1 MATLST
7 WNVNKR
13 KNSTMLPAGAGASI
27 DVKLKNQT
35 SLLAPS
41 FLVSADSITWNYCQ
55 FEERYYFVVEV
66 TSVRNSLWEVRC
78 IEDYLATWKAAILT
92 SEQYVEYSSS
102 VYSEKLYDVRCQQLT
117 DCIWTTANAS
127 FPPSQAASPYNY
139 LLTVNGKNTGAV
151 TGFSTMFLL
160 TPVELGYL
168 NNALYTDSVLEEL
181 VQFITNP
188 LETIVACRQTG
199 LTPSHT
205 ERKQIVL
212 GTYETNI
219 NAAKVLNTGEIYT
232 VSVSIPWNY
241 SDFRRMPQ
249 WTSATL
255 FLPYVGWVNLN
266 TSDFLDA
273 ESLMIRCL
281 LDFAGCEVVY
291 LVYGTED
298 EAGNPIGMYQGSF
311 GADIPVSNAQ
321 MGIGSMSAGVGIAAA
336 ATQLA
341 NPWARAAGFIAGGAN
356 LAEGLFSRSYTMTGG
371 YGGNAM
377 ALQSDNIVLAL
388 LTRTTRELPSNY
400 ARIIGRPCMQAINLA
415 KCTGYLQ
422 TSNASVSALGMLD
435 EERTTVNTMLDGGV
449 YIE

>member
-1 MATLST
+1 MATLT
-7 WNVNKR
+7 TYNINKR
-13 KNSTMLPAGAGASI
+13 KNSTMLPSGVGGSI
-27 DVKLKNQT
+27 DVALKNST
-35 SLLAPS
+35 SFLSPT
-41 FLVSADSITWNYCQ
+41 FLVSATLIDWNYCLYG
-55 FEERYYFVVEV
+55 ERYYFVTDVI
-66 TSVRNSLWEVRC
+66 SVRNNLWEVHC
-78 IEDYLATWKAAILT
+78 VEDYLATWKAAILA
-92 SEQYVEYSSS
+92 SAQYVEYSSN
-102 VYSEKLYDVRCQQLT
+102 VFSEKLYDPRCQQLT
-117 DCIWTTANAS
+117 DCIWTTANAT

-151 TGFSTMFLL
+151 TGFSTMFLV
-160 TPVELGYL
+160 TPTELGLL

-188 LETIVACRQTG
+188 LETVVACRQTG

-205 ERKQIVL
+205 AGSQIVL

-219 NAAKVLNTGEIYT
+219 NAAKVTNTAEIYT
-232 VSVSIPWNY
+232 VNVSIPWHY

-273 ESLMIRCL
+273 DSLMIRCL

-291 LVYGTED
+291 LVYGAEG
-298 EAGNPIGMYQGSF
+298 EAGNPIGMYQGNF
-311 GADIPVSNAQ
+311 GADVPVSNAQ
-321 MGIGSMSAGVGIAAA
+321 MGIGSMAAGVGIVAA

-356 LAEGLFSRSYTMTGG
+356 LAEGLFGRSYTMTGG

-388 LTRTTRELPSNY
+388 LTRTTRQEPTLY
-400 ARIIGRPCMQAINLA
+400 APIIGRPCMQTIPLSQ
-415 KCTGYLQ
+415 CIGYTQ
-422 TSNASVSALGMLD
+422 TSNASVTALAMLD
-435 EERTTVNTMLDGGV
+435 EERTAVNNMLDGGV

>member
-1 MATLST
+1 MATLT
-7 WNVNKR
+7 TYNINKR
-13 KNSTMLPAGAGASI
+13 KNSTMLPSGAGGSI
-27 DVKLKNQT
+27 DVVLKNST
-35 SLLAPS
+35 SFLSPT
-41 FLVSADSITWNYCQ
+41 FLVSAESIEWNYCQ
-55 FEERYYFVVEV
+55 YGTRYYFVTDVV
-66 TSVRNSLWEVRC
+66 SVRNSLWEVHC
-78 IEDYLATWKAAILT
+78 VEDYLATWKAAILAST
-92 SEQYVEYSSS
+92 QYVEYSSN
-102 VYSEKLYDVRCQQLT
+102 VFSEKLYDARCQQLT
-117 DCIWTTANAS
+117 DCIWSTANAS
-127 FPPSQAASPYNY
+127 FTPSQAASPYNY

-151 TGFSTMFLL
+151 TGFSTMFLV
-160 TPVELGYL
+160 TPTELGLL

-188 LETIVACRQTG
+188 LETVVACRQVG

-205 ERKQIVL
+205 TGSQIVL

-219 NAAKVLNTGEIYT
+219 NAAKVTNTAESYT
-232 VSVSIPWNY
+232 VNISIPWQY

-273 ESLMIRCL
+273 DSLMIRCL

-291 LVYGTED
+291 LVYGAEG
-298 EAGNPIGMYQGSF
+298 EAGNPIGMYQGNF
-311 GADIPVSNAQ
+311 GADVPVSNAQ
-321 MGIGSMSAGVGIAAA
+321 MGIGSMAAGVGIVAA

-388 LTRTTRELPSNY
+388 LTRTTRQEPSLY
-400 ARIIGRPCMQAINLA
+400 APIIGRPCMQTIPLA
-415 KCTGYLQ
+415 TCIGYLQ
-422 TSNASVSALGMLD
+422 TSNASVSAVGMID
-435 EERTTVNTMLDGGV
+435 EERTTVNNMLDGGV

>member
-1 MATLST
+1 MATLT
-7 WNVNKR
+7 TYNINKR
-13 KNSTMLPAGAGASI
+13 KNSTMLPSGAGGSI
-27 DVKLKNQT
+27 DVVLKNTT
-35 SLLAPS
+35 SFLSPT
-41 FLVSADSITWNYCQ
+41 FLVSATLIDWNYCLYNG
-55 FEERYYFVVEV
+55 RYYFVTDVVSE
-66 TSVRNSLWEVRC
+66 RNNLWEVHC
-78 IEDYLATWKAAILT
+78 VEDYLATWKAAILA
-92 SEQYVEYSSS
+92 SAQYVEYSSN
-102 VYSEKLYDVRCQQLT
+102 VFSEKLYDPRCQQLT
-117 DCIWTTANAS
+117 DCIWTTANAT

-151 TGFSTMFLL
+151 TGFSTMFLV
-160 TPVELGYL
+160 TPTELGLL

-188 LETIVACRQTG
+188 LETVVACRQTG

-205 ERKQIVL
+205 AASEIVL
-212 GTYETNI
+212 GTYATNI
-219 NAAKVLNTGEIYT
+219 NAAKVTNTAESYT
-232 VSVSIPWNY
+232 VNVSIPWHY

-266 TSDFLDA
+266 TSDFLEAD
-273 ESLMIRCL
+273 SLMIRCL

-291 LVYGTED
+291 LVYGTEG
-298 EAGNPIGMYQGSF
+298 EAGNPIGMYQGNF
-311 GADIPVSNAQ
+311 GADVPVSNAQ
-321 MGIGSMSAGVGIAAA
+321 MGIGSMGAGVGIVAA

-356 LAEGLFSRSYTMTGG
+356 LAEGLFGRSYTMTGG

-388 LTRTTRELPSNY
+388 LTRTTRQEPSLY
-400 ARIIGRPCMQAINLA
+400 APIIGRPCMQTIPLA
-415 KCTGYLQ
+415 TCIGYLQ
-422 TSNASVSALGMLD
+422 TSNASVSAVGMID
-435 EERTTVNTMLDGGV
+435 EERTTVNNMLDGGV

>member
-1 MATLST
+1 MATLT
-7 WNVNKR
+7 TYNINKR
-13 KNSTMLPAGAGASI
+13 KNSTMLPSGAGGSI
-27 DVKLKNQT
+27 DVVLKNST
-35 SLLAPS
+35 SFLSPT
-41 FLVSADSITWNYCQ
+41 FLVSASLIDWNYCLYGA
-55 FEERYYFVVEV
+55 RYYFVTDVI
-66 TSVRNSLWEVRC
+66 SVRNNLWEVHC
-78 IEDYLATWKAAILT
+78 VEDYLATWKTAILAST
-92 SEQYVEYSSS
+92 QYVEYSSNIF
-102 VYSEKLYDVRCQQLT
+102 SEKLYDARCQQLT
-117 DCIWTTANAS
+117 DCIWSTANAS

-151 TGFSTMFLL
+151 TGFSTMFLI
-160 TPVELGYL
+160 TPTELGLL

-188 LETIVACRQTG
+188 LETVVACRQVG

-205 ERKQIVL
+205 TESQIVL

-219 NAAKVLNTGEIYT
+219 NAAKVTNTAESYT
-232 VSVSIPWNY
+232 VNVSIPWQY

-266 TSDFLDA
+266 TSDFLEA

-291 LVYGTED
+291 LVYGAEG
-298 EAGNPIGMYQGSF
+298 EAGNPIGMYQGNF
-311 GADIPVSNAQ
+311 GADVPVSNAQ
-321 MGIGSMSAGVGIAAA
+321 MGIGSMAAGVGIVAA

-356 LAEGLFSRSYTMTGG
+356 LAEGLFGRSYTMTGG

-388 LTRTTRELPSNY
+388 LTRTTRQEPSLY
-400 ARIIGRPCMQAINLA
+400 APIIGRPCMQSISLA
-415 KCTGYLQ
+415 TCTGYLQ
-422 TSNASVSALGMLD
+422 TSNASVSALGMID
-435 EERTTVNTMLDGGV
+435 EERTTVNNMLDGGV

>member
-1 MATLST
+1 MATLT
-7 WNVNKR
+7 TYNINKR
-13 KNSTMLPAGAGASI
+13 KNSTMLPSGTGGSV
-27 DVKLKNQT
+27 DVVLKNST
-35 SLLAPS
+35 SFLSPT
-41 FLVSADSITWNYCQ
+41 FLVSATLIDWNYCLYGA
-55 FEERYYFVVEV
+55 RYYFVTDVV
-66 TSVRNSLWEVRC
+66 SVRNNLWEVHC
-78 IEDYLATWKAAILT
+78 VEDYLATWKAAILAST
-92 SEQYVEYSSS
+92 QYVEYSSN
-102 VYSEKLYDVRCQQLT
+102 VFSEKLYDARCQQLT
-117 DCIWTTANAS
+117 DCIWSTANAS

-151 TGFSTMFLL
+151 TGFSTMFLV
-160 TPVELGYL
+160 TPTELGLL

-188 LETIVACRQTG
+188 LETVVACRQTG

-205 ERKQIVL
+205 TGSQIVL

-219 NAAKVLNTGEIYT
+219 NAAKVTNTAESYT
-232 VSVSIPWNY
+232 VNVSIPWQY

-273 ESLMIRCL
+273 DSLMIRCL

-291 LVYGTED
+291 LVYGAEG
-298 EAGNPIGMYQGSF
+298 EAGNPIGMYQGNF
-311 GADIPVSNAQ
+311 GADVPVSNAQ
-321 MGIGSMSAGVGIAAA
+321 MGIGSMAAGVGIVAA

-356 LAEGLFSRSYTMTGG
+356 LAEGLFGRSYTMTGG

-388 LTRTTRELPSNY
+388 LTRTTRQEPSLY
-400 ARIIGRPCMQAINLA
+400 APIIGRPCMQSISLA
-415 KCTGYLQ
+415 TCTGYLQ
-422 TSNASVSALGMLD
+422 TSNASVSALGMID
-435 EERTTVNTMLDGGV
+435 EERTTVNNMLDGGV